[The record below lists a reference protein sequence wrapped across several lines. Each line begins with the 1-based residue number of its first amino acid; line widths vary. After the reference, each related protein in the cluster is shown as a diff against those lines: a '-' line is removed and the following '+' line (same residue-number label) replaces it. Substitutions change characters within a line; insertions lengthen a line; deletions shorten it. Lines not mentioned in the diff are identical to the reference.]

1 MPFNATSPRR
11 SLAAAVASPV
21 LDFLKRRAQ
30 TAISARIHGDLH
42 ERIDAL
48 RAELGGH
55 DTDAFG
61 FSPDTI
67 KMVLPPLNFLYRKYF
82 RVQPFGLDDLPAGRV
97 LFVANHSGQIPI
109 DGMMIGASL
118 LLEGHPPR
126 AVRSMVERW
135 VPSLPYASVLFSRL
149 GQVLGTPE
157 NCRALLNADH
167 AVLVFPE
174 GVRGISKTFD
184 KRYQL
189 QEFGHGFLRLA
200 LETNTPI
207 VPVGVIGAEE
217 QYPAIWNLESVG
229 KLFGMPG
236 LPIAPTMLIPG
247 IGMLPLPTRYRI
259 HFGRPLHFQGD
270 PDDDDQV
277 IGGMVGQVRDAID
290 GLLRRGLAEREH
302 VFW

>member
-1 MPFNATSPRR
+1 MI
-11 SLAAAVASPV
+11 
-21 LDFLKRRAQ
+21 DFLKRRAQ
-30 TAISARIHGDLH
+30 TAISARIDGDLH

-48 RAELGGH
+48 RAALGGH

-61 FSPDTI
+61 FSPDAI
-67 KMVLPPLNFLYRKYF
+67 KMVVPPLNFLYRKYF
-82 RVQPFGLDDLPAGRV
+82 RVQPFGLDDLPTGRV

-207 VPVGVIGAEE
+207 VPVGVVGAEE
-217 QYPAIWNLESVG
+217 QYPALWNLERVG
-229 KLFGMPG
+229 KLLGMPG

-277 IGGMVGQVRDAID
+277 IRGMVGQVRDAID